1 MKKLKA
7 IGGCLGVFLLIFL
20 GVGLVGWI
28 SITIFP
34 KSYNVLSIIGGIILF
49 GALWNAFSTFVKIL
63 KQKEEAT
70 LSPQSKPTDPGTSG
84 Q

>member
-28 SITIFP
+28 STSIFP
-34 KSYNVLSIIGGIILF
+34 KSYNVLSIIGGIIIL
-49 GALWNAFSTFVKIL
+49 GALWNAISTFVKIL
-63 KQKEEAT
+63 KQKEEAS
-70 LSPQSKPTDPGTSG
+70 LSPESKPTAPGTPG